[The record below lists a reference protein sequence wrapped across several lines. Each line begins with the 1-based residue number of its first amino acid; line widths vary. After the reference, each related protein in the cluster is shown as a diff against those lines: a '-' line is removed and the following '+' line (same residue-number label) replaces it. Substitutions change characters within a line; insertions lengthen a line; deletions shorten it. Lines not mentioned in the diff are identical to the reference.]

1 MSVPSNT
8 QTNAHLSGACLLNGF
23 NRASLMV
30 YEWWARRA
38 IRKTLGD
45 ATDRQL
51 RDAGLIRQDV
61 EDACSLPL
69 LSSAEA
75 AIRAVAR
82 KRFANW

>member
-8 QTNAHLSGACLLNGF
+8 HTNAHLSGVRLWNGF
-23 NRASLMV
+23 NHASLMV

-38 IRKTLGD
+38 MRKTLGD

-61 EDACSLPL
+61 EDACGLPL

-75 AIRAVAR
+75 AIRVVAR
-82 KRFANW
+82 KRAANW